1 MIRRREGTLTAL
13 PFIHTVKKLSNH
25 LLLDKK
31 TIEEIEEVSVSHPFR
46 IPKYYLDLMEKDNP
60 LCSIRKQSV
69 PSREELTGNGDPD
82 PLNEKNISLTP
93 SFFKRYQNRGVF
105 LASSDCAMYCRF
117 CNRRRL
123 IGKKWDARLYWEDTF
138 QYLEK
143 DREIH
148 EVIVSGGDPFMLSAD
163 ELDYV
168 LSRLRCIRRIK
179 TIRISTRMPVVY
191 PEGLQQGHFDALKKS
206 SPLWIVIHINHPR
219 EVSKYFIETVNRLR
233 DAGNI
238 IISQTVLLR
247 GVNDCPHIL
256 AGLFE
261 SLVYCGVKPYYLF
274 QLDEVRGAGH
284 FKVKLKKG
292 IEIMRFLRA
301 NVSGLAM
308 PQYALDITGGL
319 GKVALDYK
327 YVRKRKGNKILVEGL
342 SGKTGIYNDDAG
354 QSSCSGCNICKH
366 SLLL

>member
-1 MIRRREGTLTAL
+1 MRKRGGTSTAL
-13 PFIHTVKKLSNH
+13 PFIHTVKALSNY
-25 LLLDKK
+25 LYLDKK
-31 TIEEIEEVSVSHPFR
+31 TKEEIEKVSVSHPFR
-46 IPKYYLDLMEKDNP
+46 IPKFYLDLMEKDNP
-60 LCSIRKQSV
+60 LCSIRKQSI
-69 PSREELTGNGDPD
+69 PSKEELTGDGDTD

-105 LASSDCAMYCRF
+105 LVSSDCAMYCRF

-123 IGKKWDARLYWEDTF
+123 IGKKWDARSYWEDTL
-138 QYLEK
+138 QYLEM

-148 EVIVSGGDPFMLSAD
+148 EVIISGGDPFMLSPD
-163 ELDYV
+163 ELDYI
-168 LSRLRCIRRIK
+168 LARLRSIRRIK

-191 PEGLQQGHFDALKKS
+191 PEGLHRDHFDALKKS

-219 EVSKYFIETVNRLR
+219 EVSADFIETVNRLR
-233 DAGNI
+233 DAGGI

-247 GVNDCPHIL
+247 GVNDCPHVL
-256 AGLFE
+256 ARLFE

-292 IEIMRFLRA
+292 IEIMRYLRA

-319 GKVALDYK
+319 GKVALDYEYIK
-327 YVRKRKGNKILVEGL
+327 KRRGNKILVEGL
-342 SGKTGIYNDDAG
+342 SGKTGIYNDDAK
-354 QSSCSGCNICKH
+354 QSSCSGCNICEH
-366 SLLL
+366 DLL